1 MSACCFRVLI
11 HRSIWSAIAAMPS
24 FTESLR
30 LAFEGKGFLLVGQQ
44 QERVNYGVDRDQHT
58 GASDWLASVEYE
70 QVDF

>member
-1 MSACCFRVLI
+1 
-11 HRSIWSAIAAMPS
+11 MPS